1 MAAML
6 VTFVLVSVAL
16 TLIPGPDMMFVIRSG
31 LHGRAPAIAAAL
43 GAATAALAWGAA
55 AAFGVAALL
64 QHSARAF
71 EIVRVAGAAYLIALG
86 LRALWVSRPRP
97 GRPAEPAAVPTSG
110 PATGQAAGAAGHRRA
125 WRAYAQ
131 GAGIDLLNPKTG
143 LFYVAVLPQVIPPGM
158 PVLRSTL
165 LFAVVDATVAGAL
178 MVVVAALAA
187 ALLGWLR
194 RPAVNR
200 WLERVTGACMV
211 GLGVRT
217 ALERA

>member
-1 MAAML
+1 MI

-16 TLIPGPDMMFVIRSG
+16 TLVPGPDMMFVVRSG
-31 LHGRAPAIAAAL
+31 LQGRRAAVAAAL
-43 GAATAALAWGAA
+43 GAAAAALAWGAA

-71 EIVRVAGAAYLIALG
+71 EIVRLAGAAYLIALG
-86 LRALWVSRPRP
+86 LWTLWISRSLAAHQARSVGPAP
-97 GRPAEPAAVPTSG
+97 LPAEPGGRA
-110 PATGQAAGAAGHRRA
+110 A
-125 WRAYAQ
+125 WRVFAQ

-143 LFYVAVLPQVIPPGM
+143 LFYVAVLPQVIPAGM

-165 LFAVVDATVAGAL
+165 LFAGIDAAVAGAL
-178 MVVVAALAA
+178 MVGVACLAA

-200 WLERVTGACMV
+200 WLERITGACMV

>member
-1 MAAML
+1 MI

-16 TLIPGPDMMFVIRSG
+16 TLVPGPDMMFVIRSG
-31 LHGRAPAIAAAL
+31 LQGRRAAIAAAM
-43 GAATAALAWGAA
+43 GAAAAALAWGAA

-71 EIVRVAGAAYLIALG
+71 EIVRLAGAAYLIALG
-86 LRALWVSRPRP
+86 LWTLWMSRSRAAVQPPAAAGPVPLPG
-97 GRPAEPAAVPTSG
+97 GRPA
-110 PATGQAAGAAGHRRA
+110 
-125 WRAYAQ
+125 WRAFAQ

-165 LFAVVDATVAGAL
+165 LFAGIDATVAGAL
-178 MVVVAALAA
+178 MVGVAWLAA
-187 ALLGWLR
+187 ALLAWLR
-194 RPAVNR
+194 RPVVNR
-200 WLERVTGACMV
+200 WLERITGACMV

>member
-1 MAAML
+1 MI

-16 TLIPGPDMMFVIRSG
+16 TLVPGPDMMFVIRSG
-31 LHGRAPAIAAAL
+31 LQGRRAAVAAAL
-43 GAATAALAWGAA
+43 GAAAAALAWGAA

-71 EIVRVAGAAYLIALG
+71 GIVRLAGAAYLIALG
-86 LRALWVSRPRP
+86 LWTLWISRSRTAAHPPAAAEPVSLPG
-97 GRPAEPAAVPTSG
+97 GRPA
-110 PATGQAAGAAGHRRA
+110 
-125 WRAYAQ
+125 WRAFAQ

-165 LFAVVDATVAGAL
+165 LFAGVDATVAGAL
-178 MVVVAALAA
+178 MVGVAWLAA
-187 ALLGWLR
+187 ALLAWLR

-200 WLERVTGACMV
+200 WLERITGACLV

>member
-1 MAAML
+1 
-6 VTFVLVSVAL
+6 V
-16 TLIPGPDMMFVIRSG
+16 
-31 LHGRAPAIAAAL
+31 AAAL
-43 GAATAALAWGAA
+43 GAAAAALAWGAA

-71 EIVRVAGAAYLIALG
+71 EIVRLAGAAYLIALG
-86 LRALWVSRPRP
+86 LWTLWISRSRTAAHPPAAAEPVSLPG
-97 GRPAEPAAVPTSG
+97 GRPA
-110 PATGQAAGAAGHRRA
+110 
-125 WRAYAQ
+125 WRAFAQ

-165 LFAVVDATVAGAL
+165 LFAGVDATVAGAL
-178 MVVVAALAA
+178 MVGVAWLAA
-187 ALLGWLR
+187 ALLAWLR

-200 WLERVTGACMV
+200 WLERITGACMV

>member
-1 MAAML
+1 MAAMI

-16 TLIPGPDMMFVIRSG
+16 TLVPGPDMMFVIRSG
-31 LHGRAPAIAAAL
+31 LQGRRAAIAAAM
-43 GAATAALAWGAA
+43 GAAAAALAWGAA

-71 EIVRVAGAAYLIALG
+71 ETVRLAGAAYLIALG
-86 LRALWVSRPRP
+86 LRTLWVSRPRAGSLARSVAP
-97 GRPAEPAAVPTSG
+97 APVSAVRP
-110 PATGQAAGAAGHRRA
+110 TGQRA
-125 WRAYAQ
+125 WRAFAQ

-165 LFAVVDATVAGAL
+165 LFAGVDAAVAGGL
-178 MVVVAALAA
+178 MVAVACLAA
-187 ALLGWLR
+187 ALLTWLR

-200 WLERVTGACMV
+200 WLERITGACMI

>member
-1 MAAML
+1 MI

-16 TLIPGPDMMFVIRSG
+16 TLVPGPDMMFVIRSG
-31 LHGRAPAIAAAL
+31 LHGRRPAVAAAL

-71 EIVRVAGAAYLIALG
+71 EIVRLAGAAYLIALG
-86 LRALWVSRPRP
+86 LRALWVSRPR
-97 GRPAEPAAVPTSG
+97 
-110 PATGQAAGAAGHRRA
+110 AGHPAGSVAPVSATPPGGRQA
-125 WRAYAQ
+125 WRAFAQ

-143 LFYVAVLPQVIPPGM
+143 LFYVAVLPQVIPSGM

-165 LFAVVDATVAGAL
+165 LFAVVDAAVAGGL
-178 MVVVAALAA
+178 MVAVACLAV
-187 ALLGWLR
+187 ALLRWLR

-200 WLERVTGACMV
+200 WLERITGACMV

>member
-1 MAAML
+1 MI

-16 TLIPGPDMMFVIRSG
+16 TLVPGPDMMFVVRSG
-31 LHGRAPAIAAAL
+31 LRGRRAAVAAAL
-43 GAATAALAWGAA
+43 GAAAAALAWGAA

-71 EIVRVAGAAYLIALG
+71 ETVRLAGAAYLIALG
-86 LRALWVSRPRP
+86 LWTLWMSRSRVGHPASSVASASP
-97 GRPAEPAAVPTSG
+97 PAGRS
-110 PATGQAAGAAGHRRA
+110 A
-125 WRAYAQ
+125 WRAFAQ

-165 LFAVVDATVAGAL
+165 LFAGVDAAVAGAL
-178 MVVVAALAA
+178 MVGVAWLAA
-187 ALLGWLR
+187 ALLAWLR

-200 WLERVTGACMV
+200 WLERITGACMV

>member
-1 MAAML
+1 MI
-6 VTFVLVSVAL
+6 VTFVLVSAAL
-16 TLIPGPDMMFVIRSG
+16 TLVPGPDMMFVVRSG
-31 LHGRAPAIAAAL
+31 LQGRRAAVAAAL
-43 GAATAALAWGAA
+43 GAAAAALAWGAA

-71 EIVRVAGAAYLIALG
+71 GIVRLAGAAYLIALG
-86 LRALWVSRPRP
+86 LWTLWTSRSRAAHPAGPVVPAPPSAAPG
-97 GRPAEPAAVPTSG
+97 GRPA
-110 PATGQAAGAAGHRRA
+110 
-125 WRAYAQ
+125 WRVFAQ

-165 LFAVVDATVAGAL
+165 LFAGIDATVAGAL
-178 MVVVAALAA
+178 MVGVACLAA
-187 ALLGWLR
+187 ALLSWLR

-200 WLERVTGACMV
+200 WLERITGACMV

>member
-1 MAAML
+1 MI

-16 TLIPGPDMMFVIRSG
+16 TLVPGPDMMFVIRSG
-31 LHGRAPAIAAAL
+31 LQGRRAAVAAAL
-43 GAATAALAWGAA
+43 GAAAAALAWGAA

-71 EIVRVAGAAYLIALG
+71 EIVRLAGAAYLIALG
-86 LRALWVSRPRP
+86 LWTLWISRSRTAAHPPAAAEPVSLPG
-97 GRPAEPAAVPTSG
+97 GRPA
-110 PATGQAAGAAGHRRA
+110 
-125 WRAYAQ
+125 WRAFAQ

-165 LFAVVDATVAGAL
+165 LFAGVDATVASAL
-178 MVVVAALAA
+178 MVGVAWLAA
-187 ALLGWLR
+187 ALLAWLR

-200 WLERVTGACMV
+200 WLERITGACMV

>member
-1 MAAML
+1 
-6 VTFVLVSVAL
+6 
-16 TLIPGPDMMFVIRSG
+16 
-31 LHGRAPAIAAAL
+31 
-43 GAATAALAWGAA
+43 
-55 AAFGVAALL
+55 VAALL

-71 EIVRVAGAAYLIALG
+71 EAVRLAGAAYLIALG
-86 LRALWVSRPRP
+86 LWTLWISRSLAARP
-97 GRPAEPAAVPTSG
+97 VRSVMPPPASAEPGGRPA
-110 PATGQAAGAAGHRRA
+110 
-125 WRAYAQ
+125 WRVFAQ

-165 LFAVVDATVAGAL
+165 LFAGIDAAVAGAL
-178 MVVVAALAA
+178 MVGVACLAA

-200 WLERVTGACMV
+200 RLERVTGACMI

>member
-1 MAAML
+1 MI

-16 TLIPGPDMMFVIRSG
+16 TMVPGPDMMFVIRSG
-31 LHGRAPAIAAAL
+31 LQGRRAAVAAAM
-43 GAATAALAWGAA
+43 GAAAAALAWGAA

-71 EIVRVAGAAYLIALG
+71 EIVRLAGAAYLIALG
-86 LRALWVSRPRP
+86 LWTLWMSRTGAAAAHPP
-97 GRPAEPAAVPTSG
+97 AAAEPVSLP
-110 PATGQAAGAAGHRRA
+110 GARPA
-125 WRAYAQ
+125 WRAFAQ

-143 LFYVAVLPQVIPPGM
+143 LFYVAVLPQVIPAGM

-165 LFAVVDATVAGAL
+165 LFAGIDATVAGAL
-178 MVVVAALAA
+178 MVGVAWLAA

-200 WLERVTGACMV
+200 WLGRITGACMV

>member
-1 MAAML
+1 MI

-16 TLIPGPDMMFVIRSG
+16 TLVPGPDMMFVVRSG
-31 LHGRAPAIAAAL
+31 LQGRRAAVAAAL
-43 GAATAALAWGAA
+43 GAAAAALAWGTA

-71 EIVRVAGAAYLIALG
+71 EIVRLAGAAYLIALG
-86 LRALWVSRPRP
+86 LWTLWMSRSRTAAHPPAAAEPVSLPG
-97 GRPAEPAAVPTSG
+97 GRPA
-110 PATGQAAGAAGHRRA
+110 
-125 WRAYAQ
+125 WRAFAQ

-165 LFAVVDATVAGAL
+165 LFAGVDATVAGAL
-178 MVVVAALAA
+178 MVGVAWLAA
-187 ALLGWLR
+187 ALLAWLR

-200 WLERVTGACMV
+200 WLERITGACMV

>member
-1 MAAML
+1 MASMI

-16 TLIPGPDMMFVIRSG
+16 TLVPGPDMMFVIRSG
-31 LHGRAPAIAAAL
+31 LQGRRPAVAAAL
-43 GAATAALAWGAA
+43 GAAAAALAWGAA
-55 AAFGVAALL
+55 TAFGVAALL

-71 EIVRVAGAAYLIALG
+71 EVVRLAGAAYLIALG
-86 LRALWVSRPRP
+86 LWTLWASRSRAVYPAGTVAPAPAPPSAATG
-97 GRPAEPAAVPTSG
+97 GRPA
-110 PATGQAAGAAGHRRA
+110 
-125 WRAYAQ
+125 WRAFVQ

-143 LFYVAVLPQVIPPGM
+143 LFYVAVLPQVIPHGM

-165 LFAVVDATVAGAL
+165 LFAGIDATVAGAL
-178 MVVVAALAA
+178 MAGLAWLAA

-200 WLERVTGACMV
+200 LLERITGTCMV

>member
-1 MAAML
+1 MI

-16 TLIPGPDMMFVIRSG
+16 TLVPGPDMMFVIRSG
-31 LHGRAPAIAAAL
+31 LQGRRAAVAAAL
-43 GAATAALAWGAA
+43 GAAAAALAWGAA

-71 EIVRVAGAAYLIALG
+71 EIVRLAGAAYLIALG
-86 LRALWVSRPRP
+86 LWTLWISRSRTAAHPPAAAEPVSLPG
-97 GRPAEPAAVPTSG
+97 GRPA
-110 PATGQAAGAAGHRRA
+110 
-125 WRAYAQ
+125 WRAFAQ

-165 LFAVVDATVAGAL
+165 LFAGVDATVAGAL
-178 MVVVAALAA
+178 MVGVAWLAA
-187 ALLGWLR
+187 ALLAWLR

-200 WLERVTGACMV
+200 WLERITGACMV

>member
-1 MAAML
+1 MI

-16 TLIPGPDMMFVIRSG
+16 TLVPGPDMMFVVRSG
-31 LHGRAPAIAAAL
+31 LQGRRAAVAAAL
-43 GAATAALAWGAA
+43 GAAAAALAWGAA

-71 EIVRVAGAAYLIALG
+71 EAVRLAGAAYLIALG
-86 LRALWVSRPRP
+86 LWTLWISRSRTAAHPPAAAEPVSLPG
-97 GRPAEPAAVPTSG
+97 GRPA
-110 PATGQAAGAAGHRRA
+110 
-125 WRAYAQ
+125 WRAFAQ

-165 LFAVVDATVAGAL
+165 LFAGIDAAVAGAL
-178 MVVVAALAA
+178 MVGVACLAA

-200 WLERVTGACMV
+200 WLERITGACMV

>member
-6 VTFVLVSVAL
+6 VTFALVSVAL
-16 TLIPGPDMMFVIRSG
+16 TLVPGPDMMFVIRSG
-31 LHGRAPAIAAAL
+31 LQGRRPAIAAAL

-71 EIVRVAGAAYLIALG
+71 EIVRLAGAAYLIALG

-97 GRPAEPAAVPTSG
+97 RRRAEPAAA
-110 PATGQAAGAAGHRRA
+110 PAAQPSARPDGGRRA
-125 WRAYAQ
+125 WRAFAQ

-178 MVVVAALAA
+178 MVVVAALAV
-187 ALLGWLR
+187 ALLRWLR

>member
-1 MAAML
+1 MI

-16 TLIPGPDMMFVIRSG
+16 TLVPGPDMMFVVRSG
-31 LHGRAPAIAAAL
+31 LRGRRAAVAAAL
-43 GAATAALAWGAA
+43 GAAAAALAWGAA

-71 EIVRVAGAAYLIALG
+71 EAVRLAGAAYLVALG
-86 LRALWVSRPRP
+86 LWMLWISRSRAARPASSVVP
-97 GRPAEPAAVPTSG
+97 APPSAGPGGRPA
-110 PATGQAAGAAGHRRA
+110 
-125 WRAYAQ
+125 WRVFAQ
-131 GAGIDLLNPKTG
+131 GAGIDLVNPKTG

-165 LFAVVDATVAGAL
+165 LFAGVDAAVAGAL
-178 MVVVAALAA
+178 MVGVACLAA

-200 WLERVTGACMV
+200 WLERITGACMV

>member
-1 MAAML
+1 MI

-16 TLIPGPDMMFVIRSG
+16 TLVPGPDMMFVIRSG
-31 LHGRAPAIAAAL
+31 LQGRRAAVAAAL
-43 GAATAALAWGAA
+43 GAAAAALAWGAA

-71 EIVRVAGAAYLIALG
+71 EIVRLAGAAYLIALG
-86 LRALWVSRPRP
+86 LWTLWISRSRTAAQPPAAAEPVSLPG
-97 GRPAEPAAVPTSG
+97 GRPA
-110 PATGQAAGAAGHRRA
+110 
-125 WRAYAQ
+125 WRAFAQ

-165 LFAVVDATVAGAL
+165 LFAGVDATVAGAL
-178 MVVVAALAA
+178 MVGVAWLAA
-187 ALLGWLR
+187 ALLAWLR

-200 WLERVTGACMV
+200 WLERITGACMV

>member
-1 MAAML
+1 

-16 TLIPGPDMMFVIRSG
+16 TLVPGPDMMFVIRSG
-31 LHGRAPAIAAAL
+31 LRGRRPAVAAAL
-43 GAATAALAWGAA
+43 GAAAAALARGAA

-71 EIVRVAGAAYLIALG
+71 EIVRLAGAAYLIALG
-86 LRALWVSRPRP
+86 LRALWVSRPRAGHLAGSVAP
-97 GRPAEPAAVPTSG
+97 APVSAGRPAD
-110 PATGQAAGAAGHRRA
+110 QRA
-125 WRAYAQ
+125 WRAFAQ

-165 LFAVVDATVAGAL
+165 LFAGVDAAVAGGL
-178 MVVVAALAA
+178 MVGVACLAV
-187 ALLGWLR
+187 ALLAWLR

-200 WLERVTGACMV
+200 WLERITGACMI

>member
-1 MAAML
+1 MAAMI

-16 TLIPGPDMMFVIRSG
+16 TLVPGPDMMFVIRSG
-31 LHGRAPAIAAAL
+31 LGGRRPAVAVAL
-43 GAATAALAWGAA
+43 GAAAAALAWGAA

-71 EIVRVAGAAYLIALG
+71 EIVRLAGAAYLIALG
-86 LRALWVSRPRP
+86 LRALWVSRHRT
-97 GRPAEPAAVPTSG
+97 GHLTTSVVPTG
-110 PATGQAAGAAGHRRA
+110 GMPTGSRPA
-125 WRAYAQ
+125 WRALAQ

-165 LFAVVDATVAGAL
+165 LFAGVDAAVAGGL
-178 MVVVAALAA
+178 MVAVACLAA
-187 ALLGWLR
+187 ALLTWLR

-200 WLERVTGACMV
+200 WLERITGACMI

>member
-1 MAAML
+1 MIM
-6 VTFVLVSVAL
+6 TFVLVSVAL
-16 TLIPGPDMMFVIRSG
+16 TLVPGPDMMFVVRSG
-31 LHGRAPAIAAAL
+31 LQGRRPAVAAAM
-43 GAATAALAWGAA
+43 GAAAAALAWGAA

-71 EIVRVAGAAYLIALG
+71 EIVRLAGAAYLIALG
-86 LRALWVSRPRP
+86 LWTLWASRRRAASHPVDTVAPTS
-97 GRPAEPAAVPTSG
+97 PAAVPSSR
-110 PATGQAAGAAGHRRA
+110 PA
-125 WRAYAQ
+125 WRAFAQ

-165 LFAVVDATVAGAL
+165 LFAGVDATVAGAL
-178 MVVVAALAA
+178 MVGVAWLAA
-187 ALLGWLR
+187 ALLAWLR

-200 WLERVTGACMV
+200 WLGRITGACMV

>member
-1 MAAML
+1 
-6 VTFVLVSVAL
+6 VF
-16 TLIPGPDMMFVIRSG
+16 
-31 LHGRAPAIAAAL
+31 
-43 GAATAALAWGAA
+43 
-55 AAFGVAALL
+55 
-64 QHSARAF
+64 
-71 EIVRVAGAAYLIALG
+71 
-86 LRALWVSRPRP
+86 
-97 GRPAEPAAVPTSG
+97 
-110 PATGQAAGAAGHRRA
+110 
-125 WRAYAQ
+125 AQ

-165 LFAVVDATVAGAL
+165 LFAGVDAAVAGAL
-178 MVVVAALAA
+178 MVGVACLAA

-200 WLERVTGACMV
+200 WLERITGACMV